1 MARKSAKRKKAEK
14 KLRNIIIIILII
26 AVVAFL
32 VYSYI
37 NGTLDQVINTIKQMI
52 NGNGNDNGGGGSGGN
67 GGGSDLEFNSATY
80 DPAVIK
86 EQALSIHFLELG
98 NKYTGD
104 SVYIKA
110 GDTDI
115 LIDAGSRKN
124 SAETIKAYVDNFC
137 TDGKLEY
144 VIATHA
150 HQDHIAGFIGT
161 KSGGVRN
168 GIFTVYQ
175 VGTIIEFTNTND
187 KDKALYKEYL
197 EVRNAQVDAGA
208 KLVTALDCVKGT
220 NGGQKVYDLTGDGS
234 ITMEVLYQKF
244 YDNVASDEN
253 DYSVCVMIRQG
264 DNQYLFTGD
273 LEKEGEE
280 SLVQENDLGKV
291 VLFKGGHHGSKTSS
305 NDFLLKEIKPD
316 IVCVCC
322 CTGSDEYT
330 DANENQFPTQQ
341 FVNNVAPYTDNV
353 YATSIVSD
361 NAEGYTSMNGNIVL
375 TCDNGKDIS
384 MYFSNN
390 STKLKDTEWFKN
402 NRICPDAWKEQ

>member
-1 MARKSAKRKKAEK
+1 MARKSTKRKKTNN
-14 KLRNIIIIILII
+14 KLRNILII
-26 AVVAFL
+26 VIIVAVVAFL
-32 VYSYI
+32 VYSYF
-37 NGTLDQVINTIKQMI
+37 NGTLDDIINSILQSTGGG
-52 NGNGNDNGGGGSGGN
+52 NNSGNGGGN
-67 GGGSDLEFNSATY
+67 GGGSNLQFNSATY
-80 DPAVIK
+80 DPTVIS
-86 EQALSIHFLELG
+86 QQNLSIHFLELG

-124 SAETIKAYVDNFC
+124 SASAIKEYVDNYC
-137 TDGKLEY
+137 ADGKLEY

-187 KDKALYKEYL
+187 TEKALYKEYL
-197 EVRNAQVDAGA
+197 EVRNAQVNAGA
-208 KLVTALDCVKGT
+208 KLVTAMDCVKGT
-220 NGGQKVYDLTGDGS
+220 NGGQKVYNLTEDGS

-244 YDNVASDEN
+244 YDNTATDEN

-264 DNQYLFTGD
+264 ENQYLFTGD
-273 LEKEGEE
+273 LEKEGER
-280 SLVQENDLGKV
+280 SLVEENDLGKV
-291 VLFKGGHHGSKTSS
+291 VLYKGGHHGSKTSS
-305 NDFLLKEIKPD
+305 NDYLLEEIQPD

-322 CTGSDEYT
+322 CAGSDEYT

-341 FVNNVAPYTDNV
+341 FVDNIAPYTDNV
-353 YATSIVSD
+353 YVTTIVSD
-361 NAEGYTSMNGNIVL
+361 NEDGYASMNGNIVL
-375 TCDNGKDIS
+375 TCNNGKDIS

-402 NRICPDAWKEQ
+402 NRTCPASWKQ

>member
-1 MARKSAKRKKAEK
+1 MARKSTKRKKTNN
-14 KLRNIIIIILII
+14 KLRNILII
-26 AVVAFL
+26 VIIVAVVAFL
-32 VYSYI
+32 VYSYF
-37 NGTLDQVINTIKQMI
+37 NGTLDDIINSILQST
-52 NGNGNDNGGGGSGGN
+52 GGGNNGGN
-67 GGGSDLEFNSATY
+67 GGGSNLQFNSATY
-80 DPAVIK
+80 DPTVIS
-86 EQALSIHFLELG
+86 QQNLSIHFLELG

-110 GDTDI
+110 GETDI

-124 SAETIKAYVDNFC
+124 SASAIKEYVDNYC

-161 KSGGVRN
+161 KSDGVRN

-187 KDKALYKEYL
+187 TEKALYKEYL

-208 KLVTALDCVKGT
+208 KLVTAMDCVKGT
-220 NGGQKVYDLTGDGS
+220 NGGQKVYNLTEDGS

-244 YDNVASDEN
+244 YDNTATDEN

-264 DNQYLFTGD
+264 ENQYLFTGD
-273 LEKEGEE
+273 LEKDGER
-280 SLVQENDLGKV
+280 SLVDENDLGKV
-291 VLFKGGHHGSKTSS
+291 VLYKGGHHGSKTSS
-305 NDFLLKEIKPD
+305 NEYLLEEIQPD

-322 CTGSDEYT
+322 CAGSDEYT

-341 FVNNVAPYTDNV
+341 FVDNIAPYTDNV
-353 YATSIVSD
+353 YVTTIVSD
-361 NAEGYTSMNGNIVL
+361 NEDGYASMNGNIVL
-375 TCDNGKDIS
+375 TCNNGKDIS

-402 NRICPDAWKEQ
+402 NRTCPASWKQQ